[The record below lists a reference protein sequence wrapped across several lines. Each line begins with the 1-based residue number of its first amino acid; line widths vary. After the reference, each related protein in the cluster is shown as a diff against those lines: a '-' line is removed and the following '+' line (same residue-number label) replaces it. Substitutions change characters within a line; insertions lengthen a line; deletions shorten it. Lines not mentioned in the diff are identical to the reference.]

1 MAAPWW
7 RDRRARD
14 DPGVEPLPDAVR
26 ALLTRQDGVVSR
38 RQVLASGLGEYDLR
52 RLLHRGTWVVLLP
65 GVYVSHTGT
74 PTWQQLAWAA
84 VLATWPAVL
93 CGESALQAYDGP
105 VPGRR
110 RDVPQVVHVAIDRR
124 RSVPAPVPGVKVH
137 QVARLEESALW
148 NLGPPRQRYADAV
161 LDAALSAGCELDRV
175 AVLAR
180 GCGTRGTTAQQLTTA
195 LERRRRAPHRR
206 WTERV
211 LRDLAE
217 GTCSV
222 LEHGYLTRVER
233 PHGLPRA
240 TRQHRER
247 SVSGVVYRDATY
259 ATAVVELDGRLFHHE
274 QDARDR
280 DLERDLDVAA
290 SGRTTVRL
298 GWGQVLGRPCS
309 TAVKVS
315 AFLRHH
321 EIAVELRPCGPTCAA
336 NGLRVA

>member
-1 MAAPWW
+1 M
-7 RDRRARD
+7 D
-14 DPGVEPLPDAVR
+14 PLPDAVR
-26 ALLTRQDGVVSR
+26 SQLQCQAGVVSR
-38 RQVLASGLGEYDLR
+38 RQALASGLGEYDLR

-65 GVYVSHTGT
+65 GVYISHTGN

-84 VLATWPAVL
+84 VLATWPAAL
-93 CGESALQAYDGP
+93 FGESALRAYDGP

-110 RDVPQVVHVAIDRR
+110 RAEQQVVHVAIDRR
-124 RSVPAPVPGVKVH
+124 RSVPAPVPGVTVH
-137 QVARLEESALW
+137 QVARLEESVLW

-161 LDAALSAGCELDRV
+161 LDAALSAGSELERV

-180 GCGTRGTTAQQLTTA
+180 GCGTRGTTAQLLTTA
-195 LERRRRAPHRR
+195 LARRPRAPRRR

-240 TRQHRER
+240 ARQQRER

-259 ATAVVELDGRLFHHE
+259 ATAVVELDGRMFHDEHH
-274 QDARDR
+274 ARDR

-298 GWGQVLGRPCS
+298 GWGQVLERPCT
-309 TAVKVS
+309 TAVKVA

-321 EIAVELRPCGPTCAA
+321 EITVELRPCGPTCAA
-336 NGLRVA
+336 KRLRVA

>member
-1 MAAPWW
+1 M
-7 RDRRARD
+7 
-14 DPGVEPLPDAVR
+14 DPPPYPVR
-26 ALLTRQDGVVSR
+26 ALLVRQDGVVAR
-38 RQVLASGLGEYDLR
+38 WQALGSGLEKRDVR
-52 RLLHRGTWVVLLP
+52 RMLHRHDWVCLLP
-65 GVYVSHTGT
+65 GVYVDHTGT
-74 PTWQQLAWAA
+74 PTWHQRAWAA
-84 VLATWPAVL
+84 VLATWPAAL
-93 CGESALQAYDGP
+93 HGESALRAYDGP
-105 VPGRR
+105 LPGRR
-110 RDVPQVVHVAIDRR
+110 PSEATVVRVAIDRT
-124 RSVPAPVPGVKVH
+124 RSRPAPLPGVQVH
-137 QVARLEESALW
+137 QVARFEESVLW

-195 LERRRRAPHRR
+195 LARRPRAPHRR

-240 TRQHRER
+240 VRQQRER
-247 SVSGVVYRDATY
+247 SVSGIVYRDATY
-259 ATAVVELDGRLFHHE
+259 ATAVVELDGRLFHDGH
-274 QDARDR
+274 DARDR

-298 GWGQVLGRPCS
+298 GWGQVLERPCT
-309 TAVKVS
+309 TAVKVA

-321 EIAVELRPCGPTCAA
+321 GIAVEARPCGDGCAV
-336 NGLRVA
+336 GGTVAA